1 MSLHVPNKEVF
12 HVEVVSKT
20 KADVEQA
27 IQHMVNIVDKQRSV
41 QVVDQ
46 LIDQLTNFRRVLA
59 GSIEEPRDHRNVR
72 REDQRRQRQ

>member
-20 KADVEQA
+20 KTDVEQA
-27 IQHMVNIVDKQRSV
+27 IQNMVDIVDKQRSV
-41 QVVDQ
+41 QVIDQ

-59 GSIEEPRDHRNVR
+59 GSIEEPRSTHNVR

>member
-41 QVVDQ
+41 QAIDQ
-46 LIDQLTNFRRVLA
+46 LIDQLGNFRRVLA
-59 GSIEEPRDHRNVR
+59 SSIEEPRENRNTR
-72 REDQRRQRQ
+72 REDQRRQRH